1 MMAVMSDGTDEKAA
15 NKELVIRYMTRAQ
28 ANDIE
33 GADEC
38 LAEDCVRMGPRP
50 SAGVI
55 EGHPHVDLYQPGTL
69 TMEVENLIAE
79 GPFVAA
85 QIAVQATA
93 AGGDP
98 YQNYYHQL
106 FECHDGQITAQWE
119 YLDTLYASRVLNRS
133 L

>member
-1 MMAVMSDGTDEKAA
+1 
-15 NKELVIRYMTRAQ
+15 
-28 ANDIE
+28 
-33 GADEC
+33 
-38 LAEDCVRMGPRP
+38 
-50 SAGVI
+50 
-55 EGHPHVDLYQPGTL
+55 
-69 TMEVENLIAE
+69 MEVENLIAE

-98 YQNYYHQL
+98 YRNYYHQL
-106 FECHDGQITAQWE
+106 FECHDGKITAQWE